1 MLLLSKGAD
10 GWVNSIHSIYQY
22 VYFKQTQE
30 AWERFMRK
38 EELEAVRRSLKAMSP
53 ISPMGSIGEKTKTKK
68 GKGATPSL
76 TRDDIERIK
85 QSRRAEIVA
94 SDMEAPKV
102 QPFEFFIIP
111 NSTEAK
117 VEPIAIGYYDP
128 STGEMEVAT
137 WEDVKA
143 YLPNN

>member
-1 MLLLSKGAD
+1 MLLLSKGAG

-30 AWERFMRK
+30 AWEMFMRK
-38 EELEAVRRSLKAMSP
+38 EELKAVRKA
-53 ISPMGSIGEKTKTKK
+53 IATGTGTLTGTKTKTKK

-94 SDMEAPKV
+94 SDMEPPKV
-102 QPFEFFIIP
+102 KPFEFFIIP

>member
-1 MLLLSKGAD
+1 
-10 GWVNSIHSIYQY
+10 
-22 VYFKQTQE
+22 
-30 AWERFMRK
+30 MRK
-38 EELEAVRRSLKAMSP
+38 EELAAVRKSLSP
-53 ISPMGSIGEKTKTKK
+53 GPSPVREGSKK
-68 GKGATPSL
+68 RAGL

-94 SDMEAPKV
+94 SDMEPPKV